1 MGAMLPRRTMGPP
14 HKIDA
19 RAMDNLRF
27 IRETMECAS
36 SFTAV
41 PGWGLVVVGAIA
53 LVAALAAARP
63 SSAETWLGIWMADAF
78 LSFAIAAW
86 AMNRKA
92 RSLRTPLFSGPGRKF
107 ALCFTPPLLVGAL
120 LTLPLY
126 GAGLSG
132 FLPGVWLLSFGAGVS
147 TSGAF
152 SVKIVPVMGFC
163 FMLAGAAALF
173 APAAW
178 GNLFMAA
185 GFGLLNVVFGV
196 IIARR
201 HGG

>member
-1 MGAMLPRRTMGPP
+1 
-14 HKIDA
+14 
-19 RAMDNLRF
+19 MDNLRF
-27 IRETMECAS
+27 IRETMECAA

-41 PGWGLVVVGAIA
+41 PGWGLAVVGAIA
-53 LVAALAAARP
+53 MVAAPAASRQ

-78 LSFAIAAW
+78 VSFAITAW

-92 RSLRTPLFSGPGRKF
+92 RSLRTPLLSGPGRKF
-107 ALCFTPPLLVGAL
+107 ALCFAPPLFVGAL
-120 LTLPLY
+120 LTPALY
-126 GAGLSG
+126 IAGLSG
-132 FLPGVWLLSFGAGVS
+132 LLPGVWLLSFGAGVS
-147 TSGAF
+147 TGGAF

-173 APAAW
+173 APAAL

-185 GFGLLNVVFGV
+185 GFGGLNVVFGV

-201 HGG
+201 YGG